1 MTNITNINTV
11 KEFDDFL
18 ASSEL
23 PVMVDF
29 WATWCG
35 PCKQMAP
42 ILEKFSDKNDD
53 KVNVLKVDVDDVS
66 ELAERYRISSIP
78 TVMTFVKGEPAG
90 RPVIGAVPLHV
101 LETQLDSI

>member
-42 ILEKFSDKNDD
+42 ILEKFSDNNEN
-53 KVNVLKVDVDDVS
+53 KVNVLKVDVDDIS

-78 TVMTFVKGEPAG
+78 TIMTFVKEEAVG
-90 RPVIGAVPLHV
+90 RPIIGAVPLHV
-101 LETQLDSI
+101 LETKLDSI